1 MSEAST
7 ILVDP
12 KPLAPVVFVTG
23 KGGVGKTTISA
34 GLAVAA
40 VEAGGK
46 AVYVEF
52 ADGQAGERALGKA
65 GKAVKRVVI
74 DPKKAVVEAARPLF
88 GSSLLARVALDNFA
102 MKPFIGAA
110 PAVRELAVLAL
121 VQRCVEENPGA
132 RVVVDMPA
140 TGHSVAWLRVPAQG
154 RDLIRYG
161 PLYELC
167 ERLAREL
174 VAPGKSSVVVVTLPE
189 RMVLKETLELCET
202 LTRDVG
208 MPPSRLIVNRVPM
221 RLPEAALADARQLA
235 ADSTAPA
242 PRQAAAAF
250 AHRLSLRHAITA
262 ELEQTLLDTLGDA
275 AAAATILPHALM
287 DPSSDTLSAWLR
299 ERRAH

>member
-1 MSEAST
+1 MR
-7 ILVDP
+7 LVDP
-12 KPLAPVVFVTG
+12 QPLAPVVFVTG
-23 KGGVGKTTISA
+23 KGGVGKTTIAA

-40 VEAGGK
+40 VQAGGE

-52 ADGQAGERALGKA
+52 ADGQAGERALGEA

-121 VQRCVEENPGA
+121 VQRCVEDHPGA

-174 VAPGKSSVVVVTLPE
+174 VAPDKSSVVVVTLAE
-189 RMVLKETLELCET
+189 RMVLQETLELCET
-202 LTRDVG
+202 LTREVG
-208 MPPSRLIVNRVPM
+208 MTPSRLIVNRVPV
-221 RLPEAALADARQLA
+221 RLPEAALTDAQRIA
-235 ADSTAPA
+235 ESASDEATRS
-242 PRQAAAAF
+242 AAAAL
-250 AHRLSLRHAITA
+250 ARRLSLRHAITS
-262 ELEQTLLDTLGDA
+262 ELERTLLETLGEA
-275 AAAATILPHALM
+275 ATAATILPHALM
-287 DPSSDTLSAWLR
+287 DPSSDTLATWLS
-299 ERRAH
+299 ERGAA

>member
-1 MSEAST
+1 MR
-7 ILVDP
+7 LVDP
-12 KPLAPVVFVTG
+12 QPLAPVVFVTG
-23 KGGVGKTTISA
+23 KGGVGKTTVAA

-40 VEAGGK
+40 VEAGQP
-46 AVYVEF
+46 AVYIEF
-52 ADGQAGERALGKA
+52 SDGESGERALGEA
-65 GKAVKRVVI
+65 GRAVGRVVI
-74 DPKKAVVEAARPLF
+74 DPKKAVVDAARPLF

-132 RVVVDMPA
+132 RIVVDMPA

-167 ERLAREL
+167 KRLARDL
-174 VAPGKSSVVVVTLPE
+174 VSPGKSSVVVVTLPE
-189 RMVLKETLELCET
+189 RMVLQETLELCET

-208 MPPSRLIVNRVPM
+208 LTASRLIVNRVPV
-221 RLPEAALADARQLA
+221 RLPEAALADARLIA
-235 ADSTAPA
+235 ASSEDD
-242 PRQAAAAF
+242 RVCRAAAAL
-250 AHRLSLRHAITA
+250 AHRLSLRQAVTT

-275 AAAATILPHALM
+275 AVAATILPHALM
-287 DPSSDTLSAWLR
+287 DPSADTLSQWLR
-299 ERRAH
+299 ERGAT

>member
-1 MSEAST
+1 MR
-7 ILVDP
+7 LVDP
-12 KPLAPVVFVTG
+12 KPLSPVVFVTG
-23 KGGVGKTTISA
+23 KGGVGKTTVAA

-40 VEAGGK
+40 VEAGTE

-52 ADGQAGERALGKA
+52 ADGQSGQRALGSA

-74 DPKKAVVEAARPLF
+74 DPKKAVVDAARPLF
-88 GSSLLARVALDNFA
+88 GSSILARVALDNFA

-121 VQRCVEENPGA
+121 VQRCVEEHPGA

-161 PLYELC
+161 PLYDLC

-174 VAPGKSSVVVVTLPE
+174 VAPDKSSVVVVTLPE
-189 RMVLKETLELCET
+189 RMVLQETLELCET

-208 MPPSRLIVNRVPM
+208 MTPSRLIVNRVPM
-221 RLPEAALADARQLA
+221 RLPEDALPDARRIAQDANDGATREA
-235 ADSTAPA
+235 AGAL
-242 PRQAAAAF
+242 
-250 AHRLSLRHAITA
+250 AHRLALRHAITS
-262 ELEQTLLDTLGDA
+262 ELERTLLETLGEA
-275 AAAATILPHALM
+275 ATAATIIPHALM
-287 DPSSDTLSAWLR
+287 DPSSNTLAAWLR
-299 ERRAH
+299 ERGAG